1 MITIKNILEYIGFRK
16 NHHTVKPKLEDDY
29 EDEDEDDDLPVGLRS
44 LL

>member
-16 NHHTVKPKLEDDY
+16 NHHTVKLELEDDC
-29 EDEDEDDDLPVGLRS
+29 EDDDDDLPIGLRN